1 MCLIFLS
8 LCVLK
13 MGNRVREQ
21 DPHTVC
27 EVWPPQFPSSEKLLL
42 ARGLVC
48 LLLSLSLSLV
58 LIYVN
63 YICLVNVLVL
73 LVCASGFASVSVFR
87 NWVFVIACGFAK
99 IKVIF

>member
-8 LCVLK
+8 VCVLK

-21 DPHTVC
+21 GVSVRGGTRPTHFYSFSEC
-27 EVWPPQFPSSEKLLL
+27 ECISVYSF
-42 ARGLVC
+42 
-48 LLLSLSLSLV
+48 V
-58 LIYVN
+58 L
-63 YICLVNVLVL
+63 
-73 LVCASGFASVSVFR
+73 SGFASVSVFR